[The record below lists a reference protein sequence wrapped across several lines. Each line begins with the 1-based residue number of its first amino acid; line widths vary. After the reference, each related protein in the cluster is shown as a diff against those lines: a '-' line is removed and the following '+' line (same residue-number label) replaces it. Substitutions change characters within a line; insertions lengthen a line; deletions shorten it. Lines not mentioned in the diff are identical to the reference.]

1 MELRRVVHHVPT
13 PWPWPSS
20 GALWCMNV
28 ARAAAIDC
36 CSCRYHERSRRC
48 RRLNATPLSRS
59 ARCLPQGF
67 DLENHVVIVIVVVE
81 VVVIVGVIV
90 AVVVVVVDVV
100 SVLAVVVV
108 VVAVLVATFRIAR

>member
-28 ARAAAIDC
+28 ARATAIDC
-36 CSCRYHERSRRC
+36 CSCRHHERSRRC
-48 RRLNATPLSRS
+48 CGFYAAPLSRS

-81 VVVIVGVIV
+81 VVVIVGVVV

-100 SVLAVVVV
+100 SVSAVVVV
-108 VVAVLVATFRIAR
+108 VVAVASCDF